1 MIASDLQAAQ
11 PSRVTH
17 PVLWNLSRQCQAPAY
32 FHAVEIWQNDWHNN
46 QTTQNVLD
54 CDEAHRSSGSFS
66 VSLAWLTSSGE
77 DPERKLRAANG
88 MNAYLNTRM
97 G

>member
-1 MIASDLQAAQ
+1 M
-11 PSRVTH
+11 
-17 PVLWNLSRQCQAPAY
+17 
-32 FHAVEIWQNDWHNN
+32 EIWQNDWHNN

-54 CDEAHRSSGSFS
+54 CDEARRSSGSFS

-97 G
+97 VENELLSVLKNTSRVGPSPSP